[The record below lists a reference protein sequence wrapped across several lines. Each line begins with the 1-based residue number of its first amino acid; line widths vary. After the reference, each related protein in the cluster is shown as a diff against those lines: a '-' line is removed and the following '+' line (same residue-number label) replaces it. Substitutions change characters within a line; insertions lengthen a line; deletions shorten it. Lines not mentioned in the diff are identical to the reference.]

1 MSSRRSVGKLGLWLI
16 ALWLGFHLL
25 SLGISPTLSWIT
37 SAFAQEDGED
47 QGDGQDEGS
56 GQGSSGESEEAK
68 TQGKIKKI
76 APKLPAA
83 TENKISKINGGQTPA
98 EPEVADEGQETPESG
113 KGPVIKRTP
122 GEPGEA
128 AVAGQEE
135 ECPPG
140 KVRLDLSDMELS
152 ELVKMMSKMTM
163 QNFLLDKTIEGT
175 KISIISQT
183 CVTPTEAYDIFMSVL
198 YVNGMT
204 TVKVGQLN
212 KIIQRQDAPSQPID
226 TVTEGFGRENEKY
239 ITQLIPLQNI
249 DAVEIS
255 TAFRPL
261 ISPDGN
267 IFAYGPSN
275 MLIIMDSSANIHRL
289 FRILQKLDVEGS
301 EQMIEVVAIEYASAE
316 IVADVIMQLFE
327 DELSAASSSLAGA
340 SGASSASSRA
350 AQLRQ
355 RLAQRR
361 AATSRTPATPG
372 RAGALGSSMTGVTQ
386 SISSTEQLRIIPDT
400 RTNSLVIKANKYVL
414 KRVRAVIAQLDQ
426 PLPGGEGKIHV
437 VRCENADA
445 TELASVLADLAGT
458 GGGTGGYGAS
468 SRSSRT
474 RSTRQSA
481 SGRTTR
487 AGSIAEQY
495 GSRYGSMSGMGS
507 DFGSSQFGT
516 SGGISRDTGNPTHGI
531 AQTSGRFLADFA
543 GAVRIT
549 SDPSTNSLVIIA
561 SNRDFQI
568 IQDVIA
574 KLDIPRPQVYVEV
587 LIAEI
592 TADRGL
598 EVGFEF
604 RSTNDVSEEG
614 VQVIGGTNYGGI
626 QTAAVNPLGI
636 SGFAVGAADG
646 TITFAGETYSNIGAL
661 FQMMQTDRDVNIMAT
676 PHILTTDNEDAEI
689 IIADTIPFVTGQIT
703 SGTFQNAT
711 QTIER
716 KDVGITLRINPSINE
731 SDMVRL
737 TLYNESSTV
746 TDSPSGLSASQVGIT
761 TAKRSAD
768 TVVVV
773 KSRQTVI
780 IGGLMKDNVT
790 YTESKVPVLGDIPLL
805 GYLFK
810 SSKKNVYKT
819 NMLIFITPYIIKDNG
834 DLEEVTRQA
843 NFRLQKFRQENRLQ
857 RRRDIDEDSM
867 TPPETIF
874 KREDP
879 NAIEIDPAKRGT
891 SVQTQG
897 VTIIKLDEDEGN
909 QEEEQPDAEKQ
920 PAEGDTPP
928 EEDSGED
935 PDFGGG
941 E

>member
-1 MSSRRSVGKLGLWLI
+1 MSSRRSVGKYGLWLMT
-16 ALWLGFHLL
+16 LWLGANLL
-25 SLGISPTLSWIT
+25 LPGFSPSMSWI
-37 SAFAQEDGED
+37 AAAYAQEEGGD
-47 QGDGQDEGS
+47 QDDGQEEDDGQASTGASDET
-56 GQGSSGESEEAK
+56 K
-68 TQGKIKKI
+68 TAGKIKKI
-76 APKLPAA
+76 APKQPSGDKKIAKIDADKSAADQAA
-83 TENKISKINGGQTPA
+83 TE
-98 EPEVADEGQETPESG
+98 EDQETPEPE
-113 KGPVIKRTP
+113 KGSAVLRNAAAR
-122 GEPGEA
+122 GEA
-128 AVAGQEE
+128 EVAGGED

-140 KVRLDLSDMELS
+140 KVRLDLSEMELS

-198 YVNGMT
+198 FVNGLT

-239 ITQLIPLQNI
+239 ITQLMPLQNI
-249 DAVEIS
+249 DAVEIA

-275 MLIIMDSSANIHRL
+275 MLIILDSSANIHRL
-289 FRILQKLDVEGS
+289 FRILQKLDIEGS
-301 EQMIEVVAIEYASAE
+301 EQMIEVIPIEYAAADV
-316 IVADVIMQLFE
+316 IADVIMQLFE
-327 DELSAASSSLAGA
+327 DELSSSAVS
-340 SGASSASSRA
+340 SGASAASSRA

-361 AATSRTPATPG
+361 AATSRATAG
-372 RAGALGSSMTGVTQ
+372 RASAISGALSGAQ
-386 SISSTEQLRIIPDT
+386 SISSSEQLRIIPDS
-400 RTNSLVIKANKYVL
+400 RTNSLVIKANKYLL
-414 KRVRAVIAQLDQ
+414 KRVRAVVAQLDQ
-426 PLPGGEGKIHV
+426 PIPGGEGKIHV

-445 TELASVLADLAGT
+445 TELASVLADLAGS

-474 RSTRQSA
+474 RSTRQSTT
-481 SGRTTR
+481 GRTTR
-487 AGSIAEQY
+487 AGSIADQY
-495 GSRYGSMSGMGS
+495 GSRYGSLGG
-507 DFGSSQFGT
+507 DFGSSQFGS

-549 SDPSTNSLVIIA
+549 SDPATNSLVIIA

-604 RSTNDVSEEG
+604 RSTNDTSEEG
-614 VQVIGGTNYGGI
+614 IQVIGGTNYGGI

-646 TITFAGETYSNIGAL
+646 TITFAGETYANIGAL

-773 KSRQTVI
+773 KSRQTVV
-780 IGGLMKDNVT
+780 IGGLMKDNVS
-790 YTESKVPVLGDIPLL
+790 YTESKVPILGDIPIL

-810 SSKKNVYKT
+810 SSKKTVNKT
-819 NMLIFITPYIIKDNG
+819 NLLIFITPYIIKDNG

-857 RRRDIDEDSM
+857 RRRDIDEDKM
-867 TPPETIF
+867 APPETIF
-874 KREDP
+874 KRQDP

-891 SVQTQG
+891 SVQGQS
-897 VTIIKLDEDEGN
+897 VTIIKLDEDEQGDEAEPARD
-909 QEEEQPDAEKQ
+909 EEPPSGETP
-920 PAEGDTPP
+920 PAEDG
-928 EEDSGED
+928 GED

-941 E
+941 EE